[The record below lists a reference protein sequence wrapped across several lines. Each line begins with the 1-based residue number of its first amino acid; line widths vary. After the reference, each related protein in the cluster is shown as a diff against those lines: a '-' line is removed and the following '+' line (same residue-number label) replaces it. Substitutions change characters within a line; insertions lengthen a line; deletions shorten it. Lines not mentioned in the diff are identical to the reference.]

1 LSSSVRSAEKDLADD
16 KSTANFII
24 CKEPSHGTLRFFTG
38 NGCFFTSDEKVA
50 EELAK
55 RRKRVHVVDPAEVFL
70 PDEAEIQARTIESN
84 AISFVLKN
92 LYQSFR
98 ESRAGNTPCSSHL
111 RFLGTIN

>member
-1 LSSSVRSAEKDLADD
+1 LSSSVRSAEKDLAAD

-55 RRKRVHVVDPAEVFL
+55 RRKRVHVVDPAEVFS
-70 PDEAEIQARTIESN
+70 AR
-84 AISFVLKN
+84 
-92 LYQSFR
+92 Q
-98 ESRAGNTPCSSHL
+98 G
-111 RFLGTIN
+111 